1 MKIIVTLLLITLT
14 MVSNNPLMKA
24 QQPLPEK
31 FSSLIIPLK
40 IQNDSNEKKYF
51 KEVKKT
57 DKLTDLLIAKTKRL
71 QDENTSLH
79 IEVKK
84 LKRLSEFLKNN
95 NDTVYL
101 HDTVFKK
108 RKFYQIFK
116 N

>member
-14 MVSNNPLMKA
+14 MVSGNPLMKA

-31 FSSLIIPLK
+31 FNALIIPLK

-71 QDENTSLH
+71 QDENISLH

-116 N
+116 K